1 VFEPGLECG
10 DEWSAP
16 FLADRASL
24 GRPGLFRWPQREE
37 PMAEEDCTFEV
48 VCTQRDLD
56 TVLYVSANIM
66 SSRARG
72 GSQLFDCNLSS
83 QNLFLKKLALGNGLA
98 LKISSLFGG
107 PALA

>member
-1 VFEPGLECG
+1 
-10 DEWSAP
+10 
-16 FLADRASL
+16 
-24 GRPGLFRWPQREE
+24 
-37 PMAEEDCTFEV
+37 
-48 VCTQRDLD
+48 
-56 TVLYVSANIM
+56 M

-98 LKISSLFGG
+98 LKISPLFRG